1 MTIPTLLGKS
11 YAGGLYG
18 IGPVVKADMN
28 DAGAIQF
35 TGAIDAVG
43 YMPCTSGFNATGRG
57 LAAAIIGA
65 PMGIL
70 NEQDMLN
77 EQGMQQGAIGVDP
90 SRPAAPTPG
99 KSWIVNGITCMV
111 VLPR

>member
-43 YMPCTSGFNATGRG
+43 YMP
-57 LAAAIIGA
+57 
-65 PMGIL
+65 
-70 NEQDMLN
+70 
-77 EQGMQQGAIGVDP
+77 
-90 SRPAAPTPG
+90 
-99 KSWIVNGITCMV
+99 
-111 VLPR
+111 